1 MITACIERG
10 LNGNK
15 CFKALVMVLT
25 DFDKMKMHVI
35 TSRKKTL
42 KELNSVYNFQPNR
55 EKMSLEKNQ
64 SKRD

>member
-15 CFKALVMVLT
+15 YFKALVMVLT